1 MDAGKC
7 ACITPEKQD
16 IVHGIVLANTH
27 VKKQNHMLRHNF
39 LLLYRNFK
47 RFRGTFFI
55 NLAGLSTGLAC
66 TLLIYLWVYDEW
78 QVDKFHARDNW
89 LYKVFEKQNHSGQV
103 GVTDS
108 TPGLLAETLAEDM
121 PEVEYAATVTPP
133 YWFDR
138 FTLSVKDKRVNAAG
152 IYAGKD
158 YFNIFSF
165 DLVHGDA
172 TRVLADKNSIVISES
187 IAKSLFNSTASAMG
201 KTIEWQREKEYI
213 VSGVFKD
220 IPATSSLRSDF
231 VLSFEVMKDTNEG
244 VLNWAN
250 SGPMTFIVLKKGTDA
265 ATFER
270 KISGLIKTKTTAT
283 HRDLIL
289 QKYSEG
295 YLFGRFENGIPT
307 GGRIEYVI
315 LFSVIAAFILVIA
328 CINFMNLS
336 TAKASRR
343 LKEVGI
349 KKAIGA
355 GRRALIVQHLGESMF
370 MSFLSLLLAVLMVDL
385 FLPSFNVITGKQL
398 ELTFHTDI
406 VLASLFITIAAG
418 ILAGS
423 YPALYLSGFSPASV
437 LKGKLN
443 TSTGELWARKGLV
456 IFQFTLSVVFIISVL
471 IIYMQIDFLQ
481 SRNLGYNKDNVIHFP
496 MEGRV
501 KENPETFL
509 NELRKLPGIVSASS
523 IGQSMI
529 GGGNTTEIEWEG
541 KESGMLVPFAI
552 RPVNYDVIEMLD
564 LELLQ
569 GRAFSRDDSPGFKAI
584 FNQTGINVMGINDP
598 VGKTITLGHDKLNV
612 EITGVVK
619 DFHFESLHSKVAPM
633 FFIIAPPYTT
643 KIIAR
648 MAAGTERETIDRIQ
662 KFYTTYN
669 PGFDLD
675 YRFLDQDYQ
684 AQYAAEERIGTL
696 SKYFAGLAILISCL
710 GLFGLASFTAERRLK
725 EIGIRKALGSSAT
738 NIVILLTADFTRIVL
753 VAIILALP
761 ASYYI
766 GIFWLNNFAY
776 KIPLAWWY
784 FVGGGCIALLI
795 SWLTVGLQ
803 AVRAAHVN
811 PARCLR
817 DE

>member
-1 MDAGKC
+1 
-7 ACITPEKQD
+7 
-16 IVHGIVLANTH
+16 
-27 VKKQNHMLRHNF
+27 MLRHNF

-66 TLLIYLWVYDEW
+66 TLLIYLWVHDEW
-78 QVDKFHARDNW
+78 QVDKFHTKDNR
-89 LYKVFEKQNHSGQV
+89 LYKVFEKQQHSGNI
-103 GVTDS
+103 GVTES
-108 TPGLLAETLAEDM
+108 TPGLLAETLADDM

-172 TRVLADKNSIVISES
+172 SRVLIDKNSIVLSES
-187 IAKSLFNSTASAMG
+187 TARSLFTTAENAIG
-201 KTIEWQREKEYI
+201 KTLEFQREREYI
-213 VSGVFKD
+213 VTGIFKD
-220 IPATSSLRSDF
+220 NPSTSSLRSDF
-231 VLSFEVMKDTNEG
+231 VLSFEVMKDMNEG

-250 SGPMTFIVLKKGTDA
+250 SGPMTFIVLKEGTEA
-265 ATFER
+265 QSFER
-270 KISGLIKTKTTAT
+270 KISKLIKTKTTAT

-289 QKYSEG
+289 QKYSDG
-295 YLFGRFENGIPT
+295 YLFGRFENGIPV

-343 LKEVGI
+343 LKEIGI
-349 KKAIGA
+349 KKAVGA

-370 MSFLSLLLAVLMVDL
+370 MSFLSLLLSVLMVDL
-385 FLPSFNVITGKQL
+385 LLPSFNIITGKQL
-398 ELTFHTDI
+398 VLIFDANLLLT
-406 VLASLFITIAAG
+406 SLGITIAAG
-418 ILAGS
+418 IVAGS

-456 IFQFTLSVVFIISVL
+456 VFQFTLSVIFIVSVL

-523 IGQSMI
+523 IGQSMV

-541 KESGMLVPFAI
+541 KVPNILVPFAI

-564 LELLQ
+564 IELVQ

-584 FNQTGINVMGINDP
+584 FNERAIEIMDLKDPIGKIVKLGNDEF
-598 VGKTITLGHDKLNV
+598 NV
-612 EITGVVK
+612 EIIGVAR

-648 MAAGTERETIDRIQ
+648 MAAGTERETIDRLQ
-662 KFYTTYN
+662 EFYRSYN

-684 AQYAAEERIGTL
+684 AQYAAEERIATL

-725 EIGIRKALGSSAT
+725 EIGIRKVLGSSAA

-761 ASYYI
+761 ISYYI
-766 GIFWLNNFAY
+766 GKFWLDNFAY
-776 KIPLAWWY
+776 KIPLMWWY
-784 FVGGGCIALLI
+784 FVSGGCIALLI
-795 SWLTVGLQ
+795 SWVTVGLQ
-803 AVRAAHVN
+803 AIRAAHVN

>member
-1 MDAGKC
+1 
-7 ACITPEKQD
+7 
-16 IVHGIVLANTH
+16 
-27 VKKQNHMLRHNF
+27 MLRHNF

-47 RFRGTFFI
+47 RFRSTFFI

-78 QVDKFHARDNW
+78 QTDKFHASDSW
-89 LYKVFEKQNHSGQV
+89 LFKVFEKQNHTGSV
-103 GVTDS
+103 EVTDS

-133 YWFDR
+133 SWFDR
-138 FTLSVKDKRVNAAG
+138 FTLSVKDKHVHATG
-152 IYAGKD
+152 IYAGKH

-165 DLVHGDA
+165 DLIHGDA
-172 TRVLADKNSIVISES
+172 TRILTDKNSIAISES
-187 IAKSLFNSTASAMG
+187 IAKSLFNTTASAMG
-201 KTIEWQREKEYI
+201 KTVEWQREKEYI
-213 VSGVFKD
+213 VTGVYKD
-220 IPATSSLRSDF
+220 IPSASSLRSDF

-244 VLNWAN
+244 VLNWAS
-250 SGPMTFIVLKKGTDA
+250 SGPMTIVALKKGTDVA
-265 ATFER
+265 SFGR
-270 KISGLIKTKTTAT
+270 KIAGLIKTKTTDT

-289 QKYSEG
+289 QKYSDG
-295 YLFGRFENGIPT
+295 YLFGRFVNGIPA

-315 LFSVIAAFILVIA
+315 LFSVIAVFILLIA

-343 LKEVGI
+343 LKEIGI

-355 GRRALIVQHLGESMF
+355 DRSALIVQHLGESLF

-385 FLPSFNVITGKQL
+385 LLPGFNIITGKQL
-398 ELTFHTDI
+398 ALTFHTDI
-406 VLASLFITIAAG
+406 VLASLFITLAAG

-423 YPALYLSGFSPASV
+423 YPALYLSGFSPVSV

-456 IFQFTLSVVFIISVL
+456 IFQFTLSVVFIVSVL
-471 IIYMQIDFLQ
+471 IIYRQIDFLQ
-481 SRNLGYNKDNVIHFP
+481 SRNLGYTKDNIIHFP

-523 IGQSMI
+523 IGQSMV
-529 GGGNTTEIEWEG
+529 GGGNTAEIEWEG
-541 KESGMLVPFAI
+541 KESGIHVPFAI

-564 LELLQ
+564 LQLQQ
-569 GRAFSRDDSPGFKAI
+569 GRPFSREDSPGYKAI
-584 FNQTGINVMGINDP
+584 FNETAIDILGFKDP
-598 VGKTITLGHDKLNV
+598 VGKIIKLGHHKLNV
-612 EITGVVK
+612 EIIGVVK

-648 MAAGTERETIDRIQ
+648 MAAGTERETIDRLQ
-662 KFYTTYN
+662 KFYSAYN

-684 AQYAAEERIGTL
+684 EQYASEERIGIL

-725 EIGIRKALGSSAT
+725 EIGIRKVMGSSAT
-738 NIVILLTADFTRIVL
+738 NIVILLTADFTRTVL
-753 VAIILALP
+753 VAVILALP
-761 ASYYI
+761 VSYYI
-766 GIFWLNNFAY
+766 GKFWLDNFAY
-776 KIPLAWWY
+776 KVPLAWWY
-784 FVGGGCIALLI
+784 FAGGGCIALLI
-795 SWLTVGLQ
+795 SWLTVGVQ
-803 AVRAAHVN
+803 AVRAARVN
-811 PARCLR
+811 PSRCLR

>member
-1 MDAGKC
+1 
-7 ACITPEKQD
+7 
-16 IVHGIVLANTH
+16 
-27 VKKQNHMLRHNF
+27 MLRHNF

-78 QVDKFHARDNW
+78 QVDKFHANDSW
-89 LYKVFEKQNHSGQV
+89 LYKIFEKQQHSGNI

-121 PEVEYAATVTPP
+121 PEVEYASTVTPP

-138 FTLSVKDKRVNAAG
+138 FTLSVKDKRISAAG

-165 DLVHGDA
+165 DLLHGDA
-172 TRVLADKNSIVISES
+172 SRVLADKNSIVISES
-187 IAKSLFNSTASAMG
+187 IAKSLFTTTANAMG
-201 KTIEWQREKEYI
+201 KAIEWQREQEYI

-220 IPATSSLRSDF
+220 IPSASSLRSDF
-231 VLSFEVMKDTNEG
+231 VLSFEVMKDTNKG

-250 SGPMTFIVLKKGTDA
+250 SGPMTFLVLKKGTDA
-265 ATFER
+265 TLFER

-289 QKYSEG
+289 QKYSDG
-295 YLFGRFENGIPT
+295 YLFGRFENGIAT
-307 GGRIEYVI
+307 GGRIDYVI

-343 LKEVGI
+343 LKEIGI

-355 GRRALIVQHLGESMF
+355 GRRTLVIQHLGESMF

-385 FLPSFNVITGKQL
+385 VLPSFNIITVKQL
-398 ELTFHTDI
+398 VLTFSTDL
-406 VLASLFITIAAG
+406 VVASLLITLAAG
-418 ILAGS
+418 LLAGS
-423 YPALYLSGFSPASV
+423 YPALYLSGFSPVHV

-443 TSTGELWARKGLV
+443 SSTGELWARKGLV
-456 IFQFTLSVVFIISVL
+456 IFQFTLSVIFIVSVL

-523 IGQSMI
+523 IGQSMV

-541 KESGMLVPFAI
+541 KEPNMLVPFAI

-584 FNQTGINVMGINDP
+584 FNETAIDIMALKDP
-598 VGKTITLGHDKLNV
+598 IGKTIQLGNDKLNV
-612 EITGVVK
+612 EIIGVVK

-633 FFIIAPPYTT
+633 FFVIAPPYTS

-648 MAAGTERETIDRIQ
+648 MTAGSERETIDRLQ
-662 KFYTTYN
+662 NFYRTYN
-669 PGFDLD
+669 PEFDLD

-696 SKYFAGLAILISCL
+696 SEYFAGLAILISCL

-725 EIGIRKALGSSAT
+725 EIGIRKVLGSSAT

-761 ASYYI
+761 VSYYI
-766 GIFWLNNFAY
+766 GKFWLDNFAY
-776 KIPLAWWY
+776 KIPLTWWY
-784 FVGGGCIALLI
+784 FVSGGCIALFI

-803 AVRAAHVN
+803 AIRAARVN

>member
-1 MDAGKC
+1 
-7 ACITPEKQD
+7 
-16 IVHGIVLANTH
+16 
-27 VKKQNHMLRHNF
+27 MLQHNL

-47 RFRGTFFI
+47 RFRSTFFI
-55 NLAGLSTGLAC
+55 NLVGLSTGLAC

-78 QVDKFHARDNW
+78 QTDKFHARDNE
-89 LYKVFEKQNHSGQV
+89 LFKVFEKQNHSGQI

-121 PEVEYAATVTPP
+121 PEVEYAATVTPSS
-133 YWFDR
+133 WFDR

-158 YFNIFSF
+158 YFSIFSF
-165 DLVHGDA
+165 DLIYGDA
-172 TRVLADKNSIVISES
+172 TRVLADKNSIVISET
-187 IAKSLFNSTASAMG
+187 IAKSLFSTTASAMG
-201 KTIEWQREKEYI
+201 KTIEWQREQEYI

-220 IPATSSLRSDF
+220 IPSASSLRSDF

-250 SGPMTFIVLKKGTDA
+250 SGPMTFIVLRKGTDPIS
-265 ATFER
+265 FER
-270 KISGLIKTKTTAT
+270 KISGLIKTKTTAA

-289 QKYSEG
+289 QKYSDG
-295 YLFGRFENGIPT
+295 YLFGRFENGIPS

-315 LFSVIAAFILVIA
+315 LFSVIAVFILVIA

-343 LKEVGI
+343 LKEIGI

-355 GRRALIVQHLGESMF
+355 GRSALIVQHLGESMF
-370 MSFLSLLLAVLMVDL
+370 MSFLSLVLAVLLVDL
-385 FLPSFNVITGKQL
+385 FLPGFNVITGKQL
-398 ELTFHTDI
+398 ELTFHADI
-406 VLASLFITIAAG
+406 VLASLVITLAAG

-456 IFQFTLSVVFIISVL
+456 IFQFTLSVIFIVSVL
-471 IIYMQIDFLQ
+471 IIYRQIDFLQ
-481 SRNLGYNKDNVIHFP
+481 SRNLGYTKDNVIHFP

-509 NELRKLPGIVSASS
+509 NELRKLPGIVNASS
-523 IGQSMI
+523 IGQSMV
-529 GGGNTTEIEWEG
+529 GGGNTAEIEWEG
-541 KESGMLVPFAI
+541 KEPGMLVPFAI

-564 LELLQ
+564 MELQQ

-584 FNQTGINVMGINDP
+584 FNETAVDLMGFKDP
-598 VGKTITLGHDKLNV
+598 VGKTIKLGHDKLNV
-612 EITGVVK
+612 EIIGVVK

-643 KIIAR
+643 KIMAR
-648 MAAGTERETIDRIQ
+648 MAAGTERETINRLQ
-662 KFYTTYN
+662 KFYRTYN

-684 AQYAAEERIGTL
+684 AQYASEERIGIL

-725 EIGIRKALGSSAT
+725 EIGIRKVLGSSAA
-738 NIVILLTADFTRIVL
+738 NIVILLTTNFTRIVL
-753 VAIILALP
+753 VAIVLALP
-761 ASYYI
+761 VSYYI
-766 GIFWLNNFAY
+766 GKFWLDNFAY

-784 FVGGGCIALLI
+784 FAGGGCIALLI

-803 AVRAAHVN
+803 AIRAAHVN